1 MFRSITFNGTDKKQ
15 IGAPIIRKTNEMIYE
30 FDLQYERNYKIVK
43 VISQREIEFQEYLKQ
58 QEALQFRLD
67 NLIKILRNYFK
78 ENNFNS
84 NTYYALFKPTRIRS
98 IKKRKKRRKKIRPK
112 SAEIKHNKYIYY
124 KATKDNFYFNKFK
137 PYLYPLTNKDK
148 KRIERKINT
157 DINAKEKVKNNLSNM
172 TPAQLKRFVDVFG
185 FIPMIFHK
193 DDKDDEE
200 KEKKRKKL
208 NSKNLRN
215 FSSNIY
221 SFGKNKSNRNF
232 GNKKL
237 ENINMKRGISGRL
250 MDGNKYM
257 VNKFGNMNN
266 INNMNNI
273 SNSNSYNTFIKNI
286 IDSNRLLNIKNNK
299 NNLVLPNTKLP
310 KYNIINKNIN
320 NYNIINKKINN
331 IDNYN
336 IFKNSNNLNNINTFK
351 INSMSN
357 SYNNIFFNKQYY
369 NIYNNSNSAN
379 SINNNKISSLFNSKR
394 NKNTNNNINNIN
406 TKDGK
411 IKIRRNSIENLK
423 KYSFNKQCIKTI
435 QKSEVL
441 NKDIEYLN
449 KAYDVTGENFNTKT
463 NKIENKTFKKIDFI
477 SMLEIYKKDFRPDI
491 KKELNKN
498 YEHIKEDLNGHIQ
511 VKKIEFVRKPKSRL
525 NFVRVYNKRRDQKNN
540 NKVEFIY
547 NNNDEEKSDLIP
559 LKMKKS
565 LGRVKLNRNI
575 LKKNKPFS
583 PSSVN

>member
-266 INNMNNI
+266 INNI

-286 IDSNRLLNIKNNK
+286 MDSNRLLNIKNNK
-299 NNLVLPNTKLP
+299 NNLVLPNTKFP

-320 NYNIINKKINN
+320 NYNIYNKKINN
-331 IDNYN
+331 INNYN

>member
-221 SFGKNKSNRNF
+221 SFGKNKSNRNL

-266 INNMNNI
+266 INNI
-273 SNSNSYNTFIKNI
+273 SNSNSYNSFIKNI
-286 IDSNRLLNIKNNK
+286 MDSNRLLNIKNNK

-320 NYNIINKKINN
+320 NYNIYNKKINN
-331 IDNYN
+331 INNYN
-336 IFKNSNNLNNINTFK
+336 IYKNSNNLNNINTFK

-575 LKKNKPFS
+575 SKKNKPFS

>member
-266 INNMNNI
+266 INNI

-286 IDSNRLLNIKNNK
+286 MDSNRLLNVKNNK
-299 NNLVLPNTKLP
+299 NNLVLPNTKFP

-320 NYNIINKKINN
+320 NYNIYNKKINN
-331 IDNYN
+331 INNYN

>member
-221 SFGKNKSNRNF
+221 SFGKNKSNRNL

-266 INNMNNI
+266 INNI

-286 IDSNRLLNIKNNK
+286 MDSNRLLNIKNNK

-320 NYNIINKKINN
+320 NYNIYNKKINN

-369 NIYNNSNSAN
+369 NIYNNSNSSN

-559 LKMKKS
+559 LKRKKS

>member
-221 SFGKNKSNRNF
+221 SFGKNKSNRNL

-266 INNMNNI
+266 INNI

-286 IDSNRLLNIKNNK
+286 VDSNGLLNIKNNK

-320 NYNIINKKINN
+320 NYNIYNKKINN
-331 IDNYN
+331 INNYN

>member
-266 INNMNNI
+266 INNI

-286 IDSNRLLNIKNNK
+286 VDSNGLLNIKNNK

-320 NYNIINKKINN
+320 NYNIYNKKINN

-394 NKNTNNNINNIN
+394 IKNTNNNINNIN

>member
-221 SFGKNKSNRNF
+221 SFGKNKSNRNL

-266 INNMNNI
+266 INNI

-286 IDSNRLLNIKNNK
+286 MDSNRLLNIKNNK

-320 NYNIINKKINN
+320 NYNIYNKKINN

>member
-266 INNMNNI
+266 INNI

-286 IDSNRLLNIKNNK
+286 MDSNRLLNIKNNK

-320 NYNIINKKINN
+320 NYNIYNKKINN

-379 SINNNKISSLFNSKR
+379 SINNNKISYLFNSKR

-477 SMLEIYKKDFRPDI
+477 SMLEIYKKDFRSDI

>member
-30 FDLQYERNYKIVK
+30 FDLQYERNYKIIK

-98 IKKRKKRRKKIRPK
+98 IKKRKKRRKKIQPK

-266 INNMNNI
+266 INNI

-286 IDSNRLLNIKNNK
+286 MDSNRLLNIKNNK

-320 NYNIINKKINN
+320 NYNIYNKKINN
-331 IDNYN
+331 INNYN

>member
-221 SFGKNKSNRNF
+221 SFGKNKSNRNL

-273 SNSNSYNTFIKNI
+273 SNSNSYNSFIKNI
-286 IDSNRLLNIKNNK
+286 MDSNRLLNIKNNK

-320 NYNIINKKINN
+320 NYNIYNKKINN
-331 IDNYN
+331 INNYN

-575 LKKNKPFS
+575 SKKNKPFS

>member
-266 INNMNNI
+266 INNI

-286 IDSNRLLNIKNNK
+286 MDSNRLLNVKNNK
-299 NNLVLPNTKLP
+299 NNLVLPNTKFP

-320 NYNIINKKINN
+320 NYNIYNKKINN
-331 IDNYN
+331 INNYN

-369 NIYNNSNSAN
+369 NIYNNSNSAS
-379 SINNNKISSLFNSKR
+379 SINNPKISSLFNSKR

>member
-193 DDKDDEE
+193 DDEE

-221 SFGKNKSNRNF
+221 SFGKNKSNRNL

-266 INNMNNI
+266 INNI

-286 IDSNRLLNIKNNK
+286 MDSNRLLNIKNNK

-320 NYNIINKKINN
+320 NYNIYNKKINN
-331 IDNYN
+331 INNYN

>member
-266 INNMNNI
+266 INNI

-286 IDSNRLLNIKNNK
+286 MDSNRLLNIKNNK

-320 NYNIINKKINN
+320 NYNIYNKKINN
-331 IDNYN
+331 INNYN

>member
-266 INNMNNI
+266 INNI

-286 IDSNRLLNIKNNK
+286 VDSNGLLNIKNNK

-320 NYNIINKKINN
+320 NYNIYNKKINN
-331 IDNYN
+331 INNYN

-559 LKMKKS
+559 LKMKKN

>member
-266 INNMNNI
+266 INNI

-286 IDSNRLLNIKNNK
+286 MDSNRLLNIKNNK

-320 NYNIINKKINN
+320 NYNIYNKKINN
-331 IDNYN
+331 INNYN
-336 IFKNSNNLNNINTFK
+336 LFKNSNNLNNINTFK

-525 NFVRVYNKRRDQKNN
+525 KFVDIYNKRRDQKNN

>member
-221 SFGKNKSNRNF
+221 SFGKNKSNRNL

-250 MDGNKYM
+250 MDGK
-257 VNKFGNMNN
+257 
-266 INNMNNI
+266 
-273 SNSNSYNTFIKNI
+273 
-286 IDSNRLLNIKNNK
+286 
-299 NNLVLPNTKLP
+299 
-310 KYNIINKNIN
+310 
-320 NYNIINKKINN
+320 
-331 IDNYN
+331 
-336 IFKNSNNLNNINTFK
+336 
-351 INSMSN
+351 
-357 SYNNIFFNKQYY
+357 
-369 NIYNNSNSAN
+369 
-379 SINNNKISSLFNSKR
+379 
-394 NKNTNNNINNIN
+394 
-406 TKDGK
+406 
-411 IKIRRNSIENLK
+411 
-423 KYSFNKQCIKTI
+423 
-435 QKSEVL
+435 
-441 NKDIEYLN
+441 
-449 KAYDVTGENFNTKT
+449 
-463 NKIENKTFKKIDFI
+463 
-477 SMLEIYKKDFRPDI
+477 MLI
-491 KKELNKN
+491 
-498 YEHIKEDLNGHIQ
+498 
-511 VKKIEFVRKPKSRL
+511 
-525 NFVRVYNKRRDQKNN
+525 
-540 NKVEFIY
+540 
-547 NNNDEEKSDLIP
+547 
-559 LKMKKS
+559 
-565 LGRVKLNRNI
+565 
-575 LKKNKPFS
+575 
-583 PSSVN
+583 